1 MSSKGDFFWDT
12 LYFARGAVGKHSLR
26 GKILGFAELQS
37 GTIMGDKSPIILT
50 ERKKKK
56 IAAAAKKEMR
66 ARFEWAIDK
75 EDMVDSLALDNNKN
89 HNNNSN
95 NNINI
100 NNNDNNSIKTTKDTD
115 ESTAIDWMSQSTQE
129 IAQMDTQF
137 PSDDPGWWEMMKRNQ
152 ELEKEMLELM
162 KK

>member
-12 LYFARGAVGKHSLR
+12 LYFACGAVGKKFLR

-56 IAAAAKKEMR
+56 IEAAAKKEMR

-89 HNNNSN
+89 RNNNST
-95 NNINI
+95 
-100 NNNDNNSIKTTKDTD
+100 KTTKDTD
-115 ESTAIDWMSQSTQE
+115 ESPAIDWMSQSTQE